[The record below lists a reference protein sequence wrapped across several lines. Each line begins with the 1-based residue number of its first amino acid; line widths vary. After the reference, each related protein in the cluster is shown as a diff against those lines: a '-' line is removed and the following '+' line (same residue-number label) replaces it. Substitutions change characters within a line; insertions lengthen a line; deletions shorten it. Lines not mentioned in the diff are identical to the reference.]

1 MANPLTLSSDSRSVD
16 QSVAP
21 YIRARE
27 VAFNG
32 YSLKSGAQAY
42 FYFDDKKVDNY
53 VQSPSTITITTTDA
67 IKFAPGTGLYCNST
81 GAYCSVLGVSPNTK
95 IYVSENY
102 LTLNVVAYGV
112 EALGFTRGDLVYQA
126 TGTTQSSITFLGRVD
141 YWNSTDRKLAIVPEK
156 GTINTSMIVLNAL
169 GKTNRCNISSIVGNE
184 GTNKFPVSS
193 TLTAIIDGTACTAQT
208 AIISAYN
215 HRSGIIPRIPA
226 SASTITL
233 AGPTE
238 SWMVGNTLYIT
249 SGSGIGLS
257 GTISSV
263 TANTVSLSTPLSFLP
278 TGNTRYSIGY
288 PVSSTSS
295 TTTVDNNGI
304 ICGIFNIPE
313 TPTVKFLTGERI
325 FAITDNNSYADDAVS
340 SSAVAKYSS
349 VGFLNLGNEQQTPT
363 VSPTPPARPTPN
375 VTVNVDRTRERERRR
390 DPVAQTFF
398 TPDPKSVSKNY
409 GIFVTSIDIWFS
421 KKPPANSIKYPIEIR
436 LVEVVNGLPTE
447 RIIESTTV
455 LWRNVNV
462 AATTPNSTNKT
473 KFTFPDPVYLL
484 PSREYAFVV
493 ISDSPDYR
501 VWHSVLGQNDKT
513 KSPSPRIDRQPY
525 SGSMFLSQN
534 GSTWTPIQ
542 NWDMMF
548 QINKA
553 QFSSGFASAT
563 FDVLAKDIPILV
575 DEVLIQS
582 SDLQFPSGSLNY
594 SVRGTYASTLS
605 QDTGTTVVPQTLYKY
620 GKDLTTSSLNSNR
633 RRIVRE
639 GNNKSMVL
647 TVTMSSSDPDV
658 SPIINKE
665 RISAILR
672 SNYIN
677 SGGLYSGD
685 ISITDGGSHVNS
697 SNIVVTFSS
706 PDLTGGIRTTA
717 NVLPSQLVGGKV
729 TGLNILVNGS
739 GYSTTPN
746 VTIVEAAASS
756 NATAIVRGET
766 SSSDGNS
773 YARYQTRKVSL
784 ADGFEAGDL
793 RVYVECVRPS
803 GTHVLAYYKVLSPYD
818 SDEFLDKNWV
828 KMAVVKDI
836 NSPDQQTGIELE
848 FVPSLFSESNSI
860 YPGEPTGQLSYV
872 VGEETFPVQGVF
884 KHFAIKLV
892 MFANDP
898 TVSPVI
904 RSMRAIATE
913 GEFPGGTT

>member
-16 QSVAP
+16 KSVAP

-27 VAFNG
+27 VAFIG
-32 YSLKSGAQAY
+32 YSLKSGSAAY

-53 VQSPSTITITTTDA
+53 VQSPSTITITTQDA
-67 IKFAPGTGLYCNST
+67 AKFTPGTGLYCNTT

-112 EALGFTRGDLVYQA
+112 ETLSFSRGDMVYQSG
-126 TGTTQSSITFLGRVD
+126 GTNQSSISFLARVD
-141 YWNSTDRKLAIVPEK
+141 YWNATDNKLVVVPER
-156 GTINTSMIVLNAL
+156 GTINTAMIVLSAL
-169 GKTNRCNISSIVGNE
+169 GKSNRCNISSVVGNQ
-184 GTNKFPVSS
+184 GTNKFPTSS
-193 TLTAIIDGTACTAQT
+193 KLTAVVEGTACTSKT
-208 AIISAYN
+208 AVISSYN
-215 HRSGIIPRIPA
+215 HRSGIIPRSPA

-238 SWMVGNTLYIT
+238 SWMVGNTFYIT
-249 SGSGIGLS
+249 SGVGLGLS
-257 GTISSV
+257 GTISTV
-263 TANTVSLSTPLSFLP
+263 TANTITLSSPLSIAP

-288 PVSSTSS
+288 PVSTLSS
-295 TTTVDNNGI
+295 TTRVDENGI

-313 TPTVKFLTGERI
+313 TPTVKFLSGERM
-325 FAITDNNSYADDAVS
+325 FAVTDSNSYNDDSVT
-340 SSAVAKYSS
+340 SSAIAKYTS
-349 VGFLNLGNEQQTPT
+349 VGFINIQKEQRTPT
-363 VSPTPPARPTPN
+363 VPPTPPARPTPN
-375 VTVNVDRTRERERRR
+375 VTINVNRTRERERRR

-398 TPDPKSVSKNY
+398 TPDPKSAGKNY
-409 GIFVTSIDIWFS
+409 GIFVTSIDVWFS
-421 KKPPANSIKYPIEIR
+421 KKPASNTIRYPIEIR

-447 RIIESTTV
+447 EIIDSTTV
-455 LWRNVNV
+455 LWGDVNV
-462 AATTPNSTNKT
+462 ATIPNSSNKT
-473 KFTFPDPVYLL
+473 KFTFADPVYLL

-501 VWHSVLGQNDKT
+501 IWHSVLGENDKT

-542 NWDMMF
+542 NWDLMF
-548 QINKA
+548 EINKA
-553 QFSSGFASAT
+553 QFSSGLAT
-563 FDVLAKDIPILV
+563 ANFDVRAIDIPILV
-575 DEVLIQS
+575 DELVLQS
-582 SDLQFPSGSLNY
+582 ADLQFPSGSLTY
-594 SVRGTYASTLS
+594 TVEGTYASSLTN
-605 QDTGTTVVPQTLYKY
+605 DAGTAVVPQTLYKY

-639 GNNKSMVL
+639 GDNKSMVL
-647 TVTMSSSDPDV
+647 TVKMSSADPDV
-658 SPIINKE
+658 SPMVNQE

-672 SNYIN
+672 SNYIS
-677 SGGLYSGD
+677 SGGIYPND
-685 ISITDGGSHVNS
+685 ITIASGGSHINS
-697 SNIVVTFSS
+697 SNIVVTFSD
-706 PDLTGGIRTTA
+706 PDLTGGIRATA

-746 VTIVEAAASS
+746 VTIIEAAASS
-756 NATAIVRGET
+756 NATGIVKGET
-766 SSSDGNS
+766 SSNDGNA

-818 SDEFLDKNWV
+818 EDEFLDKNWV
-828 KMAVVKDI
+828 KMAVVRDFY
-836 NSPDQQTGIELE
+836 SPDQQTGIELE
-848 FVPSLFSESNSI
+848 FVSSLFAESNDGT
-860 YPGEPTGQLSYV
+860 PGEPTGQLSYL
-872 VGEETFPVQGVF
+872 VGDEPFPVEGVF

-892 MFANDP
+892 MLANDP

-904 RSMRAIATE
+904 ISMRAIATE
-913 GEFPGGTT
+913 GEFPGGTS

>member
-42 FYFDDKKVDNY
+42 FYFDDKKVDSY
-53 VQSPSTITITTTDA
+53 VQSPSTITITTQDA
-67 IKFAPGTGLYCNST
+67 LKFQPGTGLYCNST
-81 GAYCSVLGVSPNTK
+81 GAYCSVLGVSPNNK

-102 LTLNVVAYGV
+102 LTLNVVSYGI
-112 EALGFTRGDLVYQA
+112 EALSFTKGDIVYQA

-141 YWNSTDRKLAIVPEK
+141 YWDSADKKLAIVPER
-156 GTINTSMIVLNAL
+156 GTLSTSTVVLNAL
-169 GKTNRCNISSIVGNE
+169 GKTNRCNISSVVGNE
-184 GTNKFPVSS
+184 GTNKFPLYSK
-193 TLTAIIDGTACTAQT
+193 LTAIIDGAACTAQT
-208 AIISAYN
+208 AIISTYT
-215 HRSGIIPRIPA
+215 HTSGILPRAPS
-226 SASTITL
+226 SATNITL
-233 AGPTE
+233 GGPTN
-238 SWMVGNTLYIT
+238 SSMVGKHLYIT

-257 GTISSV
+257 ANIQSV
-263 TANTVSLSTPLSFLP
+263 TANTVTLVSPLTTLP
-278 TGNTRYSIGY
+278 TGNSRYSIG
-288 PVSSTSS
+288 PLVSSSLATA
-295 TTTVDNNGI
+295 TVDTNGI
-304 ICGIFNIPE
+304 VCGIFNIPE

-325 FAITDNNSYADDAVS
+325 FAITDSNSYADDAVS

-349 VGFLNLGNEQQTPT
+349 VGFINLGDEQQTPT

-375 VTVNVDRTRERERRR
+375 VTINVNRTRERERRR

-398 TPDPKSVSKNY
+398 TPDPKSAGKNY
-409 GIFVTSIDIWFS
+409 GIFVTSIDVWFS
-421 KKPPANSIKYPIEIR
+421 KKPAPNSVRYPIEIR

-447 RIIESTTV
+447 KIIESTTV

-462 AATTPNSTNKT
+462 ADVPSSSNKT

-501 VWHSVLGQNDKT
+501 IWYAVLGENDKT

-542 NWDMMF
+542 NWDLMF

-553 QFSSGFASAT
+553 QFSSGFASAN
-563 FDVLAKDIPILV
+563 FDVRAKDIPILV
-575 DEVLIQS
+575 DELLLQS
-582 SDLQFPSGSLNY
+582 SDLQFPSGSLTY
-594 SVRGTYASTLS
+594 SIKGTYASTLT
-605 QDTGTTVVPQTLYKY
+605 QDNGTTVVPQSLYKY
-620 GKDLTTSSLNSNR
+620 GKDLTSSSLNSNR
-633 RRIVRE
+633 RRIVRD

-647 TVTMSSSDPDV
+647 TVTMSSADPDV
-658 SPIINKE
+658 TPIINKE
-665 RISAILR
+665 RLSAILR

-677 SGGLYSGD
+677 AGGIYSGD
-685 ISITDGGSHVNS
+685 ISITDGGSHVS
-697 SNIVVTFSS
+697 SSGISVTISP
-706 PDLTGGIRTTA
+706 PDLVGGVQATA

-739 GYSTTPN
+739 GYSKTPN

-756 NATAIVRGET
+756 NATAIIRGET
-766 SSSDGNS
+766 STNDGNA

-793 RVYVECVRPS
+793 RVFVECVRPS

-818 SDEFLDKNWV
+818 SEEFLDKEWV

-848 FVPSLFSESNSI
+848 FVPELFSSTSN
-860 YPGEPTGQLSYV
+860 YAGEPTGDIKYK
-872 VGEETFPVQGVF
+872 VGEETFPIQGVF

-913 GEFPGGTT
+913 GENPGPTT